1 MVIKMPKVSVIIPCY
16 NYGHFIEEAVESVL
30 SQAMQDFEIIIVN
43 DGSTDKFTNDLLT
56 NYTKPKTKVIH
67 QNNQGLAMARN
78 NGIAKASGEYILP
91 LDADNKITPTYL
103 EKAVK
108 ILDNN
113 PEIGIVYSDAIFFG
127 ERKGLWKLPDFKF
140 ENLLVCNFIDAC
152 SVVRKKVWVAVG
164 GFDPRM
170 PVPGYE
176 DWDFW
181 IGAFEAGWE
190 FFKLSEPLFIYR
202 WRSTSMIHNCNI
214 PENRK
219 LLIAYVVSKHR
230 SSYIEHLSQVISE
243 KDVQLLE
250 AQRYIQKLIP
260 TQKKSTRSFTLV
272 DRGIRCYKEH
282 GFGYTIRRFF
292 DFLMGKM

>member
-16 NYGHFIEEAVESVL
+16 NYGHVIEEAVESVL

>member
-1 MVIKMPKVSVIIPCY
+1 MPKVSVIIPCY

-30 SQAMQDFEIIIVN
+30 SQTMQDFEIIIVN

-181 IGAFEAGWE
+181 IGAVEAGWE
-190 FFKLSEPLFIYR
+190 FLKLSEPLFIYR

-230 SSYIEHLSQVISE
+230 DSYIKHLSHVISE

-260 TQKKSTRSFTLV
+260 RQKKSTRLFTLV
-272 DRGIRCYKEH
+272 ERGIRCYKEH